1 MKALIITAFAS
12 FFAVAVSAQT
22 TTDTKAPET
31 QTGARIQTQKP
42 NTDGALKNPAIN
54 VRPVKV
60 ADSTTPA
67 SLTGNDKD
75 AAAPANE
82 AIETVSPADAT
93 KNAPAGVTQEKK
105 QVNPGS
111 QKLSTGKRDN
121 AAPKE

>member
-1 MKALIITAFAS
+1 MKALLITAFAS

-31 QTGARIQTQKP
+31 QSGARIQTQKSD
-42 NTDGALKNPAIN
+42 TDGALKNPAIN

-60 ADSTTPA
+60 ADSTTPV
-67 SLTGNDKD
+67 SLTGSDKD

-82 AIETVSPADAT
+82 SIETVSPAAT
-93 KNAPAGVTQEKK
+93 NKKAPAGVTQEKK

-111 QKLSTGKRDN
+111 QKLSTGKREN
-121 AAPKE
+121 TTPKE

>member
-1 MKALIITAFAS
+1 MKALLITAFAS
-12 FFAVAVSAQT
+12 FFALAVSAQT
-22 TTDTKAPET
+22 ATDTKATEPH
-31 QTGARIQTQKP
+31 TGARVQTHKS
-42 NTDGALKNPAIN
+42 NTDGALKEPVIN

-82 AIETVSPADAT
+82 AIETVSPAAT
-93 KNAPAGVTQEKK
+93 NKKAPAGVTQEKK

-111 QKLSTGKRDN
+111 QKLSTGKRGN